1 MRQWHLNC
9 FFELITLLLIIE
21 KKPFEGITDL
31 PEVKSLTDSEIM
43 LKIAGYDSKALEQL
57 YDRYTPLLYTLIKR
71 IIPDKETAEEVLS
84 EVFVIIWR
92 QIDQIDFKSIN
103 VYTWMVTLA
112 RNKAIDV
119 KNRSIGKV
127 TEEYTE
133 DYEKEKILPKL
144 SREIESVEL
153 EDVLEMK
160 GKIDGAIKSLT
171 DAQRYVM
178 ELSYYEGVDEIGIAE
193 KLKIPSSTVKSKL
206 QVAIGNLMKKISKP
220 N

>member
-1 MRQWHLNC
+1 MS
-9 FFELITLLLIIE
+9 
-21 KKPFEGITDL
+21 
-31 PEVKSLTDSEIM
+31 EVKALTDAEIM

-57 YDRYTPLLYTLIKR
+57 YDRYTPLLYTLIKK
-71 IIPDKETAEEVLS
+71 IIPEKETAEELLS

-92 QIDQIDFKSIN
+92 QIDHFDFRNSN

-119 KNRSIGKV
+119 KNRTIGKV
-127 TEEYTE
+127 TEECTD

-144 SREIESVEL
+144 SPEIESVEL
-153 EDVLEMK
+153 EEVLGMK
-160 GKIDGAIKSLT
+160 EKIEGAMKSLT
-171 DAQRYVM
+171 DAQKYVI
-178 ELSYYEGVDEIGIAE
+178 ELSYFEGLDESGIAE

-206 QVAIGNLMKKISKP
+206 QVAIGNLMKKISKT

>member
-1 MRQWHLNC
+1 MS
-9 FFELITLLLIIE
+9 
-21 KKPFEGITDL
+21 
-31 PEVKSLTDSEIM
+31 EVKSLTDAEIM

-57 YDRYTPLLYTLIKR
+57 YDRYTPLLYTLIKK
-71 IIPDKETAEEVLS
+71 IIPEKETAEELLS

-92 QIDQIDFKSIN
+92 QIEHFDFRTSN

-119 KNRSIGKV
+119 KNRTIGKV
-127 TEEYTE
+127 TEEYTD

-144 SREIESVEL
+144 SPEIESVEL
-153 EDVLEMK
+153 EEVLGMK
-160 GKIDGAIKSLT
+160 EKIEGAMKSLT
-171 DAQRYVM
+171 DAQRYVI
-178 ELSYYEGVDEIGIAE
+178 ELSYFEGLDESGIAE

-206 QVAIGNLMKKISKP
+206 QVAIGNLMKKISKT

>member
-1 MRQWHLNC
+1 
-9 FFELITLLLIIE
+9 
-21 KKPFEGITDL
+21 
-31 PEVKSLTDSEIM
+31 M

-103 VYTWMVTLA
+103 VYTWMVTVA

-119 KNRSIGKV
+119 KNRNMGKV

-133 DYEKEKILPKL
+133 DYEREKILPKL
-144 SREIESVEL
+144 SHEIESVEL

-160 GKIDGAIKSLT
+160 GKIEGAIKSLT

>member
-1 MRQWHLNC
+1 
-9 FFELITLLLIIE
+9 
-21 KKPFEGITDL
+21 L

-43 LKIAGYDSKALEQL
+43 LKITGYDSKALEQL

-92 QIDQIDFKSIN
+92 QIDQVDFKSIN

-119 KNRSIGKV
+119 KNRNMGKV

-144 SREIESVEL
+144 SQEIESVEL

-160 GKIDGAIKSLT
+160 GKIEGAIKSLT

>member
-1 MRQWHLNC
+1 MS
-9 FFELITLLLIIE
+9 
-21 KKPFEGITDL
+21 
-31 PEVKSLTDSEIM
+31 EVKALTDAEIM

-57 YDRYTPLLYTLIKR
+57 YDRYTPLLYTLIKK
-71 IIPDKETAEEVLS
+71 IIPEKETAEEILS

-92 QIDQIDFKSIN
+92 QIDQFDFRSSN

-119 KNRSIGKV
+119 KNRTIGKV
-127 TEEYTE
+127 TEEYTD

-144 SREIESVEL
+144 SPEIESVEL
-153 EDVLEMK
+153 EEVLGMK
-160 GKIDGAIKSLT
+160 EKIEGAMKSLT
-171 DAQRYVM
+171 DAQRYVI
-178 ELSYYEGVDEIGIAE
+178 ELSYFEGLDESGIAE

-206 QVAIGNLMKKISKP
+206 QVAIGNLMKKISKT

>member
-1 MRQWHLNC
+1 
-9 FFELITLLLIIE
+9 
-21 KKPFEGITDL
+21 L

-43 LKIAGYDSKALEQL
+43 LKIAGYDSKALEQI

-71 IIPDKETAEEVLS
+71 IIPEKETAEEVLS

-92 QIDQIDFKSIN
+92 QIDQIDFKNIN
-103 VYTWMVTLA
+103 IYTWMVTLV

-119 KNRSIGKV
+119 KNRNMRKV

-153 EDVLEMK
+153 EDVLGMK
-160 GKIDGAIKSLT
+160 EKIEGAIKSLT

>member
-1 MRQWHLNC
+1 MS
-9 FFELITLLLIIE
+9 
-21 KKPFEGITDL
+21 
-31 PEVKSLTDSEIM
+31 EVMSLTDAEIM

-57 YDRYTPLLYTLIKR
+57 YDRYTPLLYTLIKK
-71 IIPDKETAEEVLS
+71 IIPEKETAEEVLS

-92 QIDQIDFKSIN
+92 QIDHFDFSSSN

-119 KNRSIGKV
+119 KYRTLGKV
-127 TEEYTE
+127 TEDYTD

-144 SREIESVEL
+144 SPEIESVEL
-153 EDVLEMK
+153 EEVLGMK
-160 GKIDGAIKSLT
+160 EKIEGAMKSLT
-171 DAQRYVM
+171 DAQRYVI
-178 ELSYYEGVDEIGIAE
+178 ELSYFEGLDESGIAE

-206 QVAIGNLMKKISKP
+206 QVAIGNLMKKISKT

>member
-1 MRQWHLNC
+1 LS
-9 FFELITLLLIIE
+9 
-21 KKPFEGITDL
+21 
-31 PEVKSLTDSEIM
+31 EVKSLTDAEIM

-57 YDRYTPLLYTLIKR
+57 YDRYTPLLYTLIKK
-71 IIPDKETAEEVLS
+71 IIPEKETAEELLS

-92 QIDQIDFKSIN
+92 QIDHFDFSSSN

-119 KNRSIGKV
+119 KNRTIGKV
-127 TEEYTE
+127 TEEYTD

-144 SREIESVEL
+144 SPEIESVEL
-153 EDVLEMK
+153 EEVLGMK
-160 GKIDGAIKSLT
+160 EKIEGAMKSLT
-171 DAQRYVM
+171 DAQRYVI
-178 ELSYYEGVDEIGIAE
+178 ELSYFEGLDESGIAE

-206 QVAIGNLMKKISKP
+206 QVAIGNLMKKISKT

>member
-1 MRQWHLNC
+1 M
-9 FFELITLLLIIE
+9 
-21 KKPFEGITDL
+21 
-31 PEVKSLTDSEIM
+31 PEVKTLTDSEIM
-43 LKIAGYDSKALEQL
+43 LKITGYDSKALEQL

-103 VYTWMVTLA
+103 VYTWMVTVA

-119 KNRSIGKV
+119 KNRNMGKV

-144 SREIESVEL
+144 SQEIESVEL

-160 GKIDGAIKSLT
+160 GKIEGAIKSLT

>member
-1 MRQWHLNC
+1 LS
-9 FFELITLLLIIE
+9 
-21 KKPFEGITDL
+21 
-31 PEVKSLTDSEIM
+31 EVKSLTDAEIM

-57 YDRYTPLLYTLIKR
+57 YDRYTPLLYTLIKK
-71 IIPDKETAEEVLS
+71 IIPEKETAEEVLS

-92 QIDQIDFKSIN
+92 RIDHFDFSSSN

-119 KNRSIGKV
+119 KNRTIGKV
-127 TEEYTE
+127 TEEYTD

-144 SREIESVEL
+144 SPEIESVEL
-153 EDVLEMK
+153 EEVLGMK
-160 GKIDGAIKSLT
+160 EKIEGAMKSLT
-171 DAQRYVM
+171 DAQRYVI
-178 ELSYYEGVDEIGIAE
+178 ELSYFEGLDESGIAE

-206 QVAIGNLMKKISKP
+206 QVAIGNLMKKISKT

>member
-1 MRQWHLNC
+1 
-9 FFELITLLLIIE
+9 
-21 KKPFEGITDL
+21 L
-31 PEVKSLTDSEIM
+31 PEVNSLTDAEIM

-71 IIPDKETAEEVLS
+71 IIPDKDTAEEVLS

-92 QIDQIDFKSIN
+92 QIDQIDFKSSNI
-103 VYTWMVTLA
+103 YTWMVTLA

-119 KNRSIGKV
+119 KNRNVGKV

-144 SREIESVEL
+144 SPEIEPTEL

-160 GKIDGAIKSLT
+160 EKIEGAVKSLT
-171 DAQRYVM
+171 GAQRYVM
-178 ELSYYEGVDEIGIAE
+178 ELSYYEGLDEIGIAE

-206 QVAIGNLMKKISKP
+206 QVAIGNLMKKISKT

>member
-1 MRQWHLNC
+1 MS
-9 FFELITLLLIIE
+9 
-21 KKPFEGITDL
+21 
-31 PEVKSLTDSEIM
+31 EVKSLTDAEIM

-57 YDRYTPLLYTLIKR
+57 YDRYTPLLYTLIKK
-71 IIPDKETAEEVLS
+71 IIPEKESAEELLS

-92 QIDQIDFKSIN
+92 QIDHFDFSSSN

-119 KNRSIGKV
+119 KNRSISKV
-127 TEEYTE
+127 TEEYTD

-144 SREIESVEL
+144 SPEIESVEL
-153 EDVLEMK
+153 EEVLGMK
-160 GKIDGAIKSLT
+160 EKIEGAMKSLT
-171 DAQRYVM
+171 DAQRYVI
-178 ELSYYEGVDEIGIAE
+178 ELSYFEGLDESGIAE

-206 QVAIGNLMKKISKP
+206 QVAIGNLMKKISKT

>member
-1 MRQWHLNC
+1 LS
-9 FFELITLLLIIE
+9 
-21 KKPFEGITDL
+21 
-31 PEVKSLTDSEIM
+31 EVKSLTDAEIM
-43 LKIAGYDSKALEQL
+43 LKITEYDSKALEQL
-57 YDRYTPLLYTLIKR
+57 YDRYTPILYTLIKR
-71 IIPDKETAEEVLS
+71 IIPEKETAEEVLS

-92 QIDQIDFKSIN
+92 QIDHFDFSTSN

-127 TEEYTE
+127 TEEYTD

-144 SREIESVEL
+144 SPEIESVDL
-153 EDVLEMK
+153 EEVLGMK
-160 GKIDGAIKSLT
+160 EKIEGAMKSLT
-171 DAQRYVM
+171 DAQRYVI
-178 ELSYYEGVDEIGIAE
+178 ELSYFEGLDESGIAE

-206 QVAIGNLMKKISKP
+206 QVAIGNLMKKISKT

>member
-1 MRQWHLNC
+1 M
-9 FFELITLLLIIE
+9 
-21 KKPFEGITDL
+21 

-92 QIDQIDFKSIN
+92 QIDQFDFKSIN
-103 VYTWMVTLA
+103 VYTWIVTLA

-119 KNRSIGKV
+119 KNRNMGKV

-133 DYEKEKILPKL
+133 DYEKEKVLPKL
-144 SREIESVEL
+144 SHEIESVEL

-160 GKIDGAIKSLT
+160 GKIEGAIKSLT